1 MAGDVFKYPEE
12 DSHLSF
18 RTLIGGCDA
27 FFSKVCCS
35 FKIYLFQ
42 MEIKAMNASP
52 MPWLFFRIASQQR
65 KTAGP
70 CHVVGKMTGPAIGEH
85 CYFPTVELAVPPQP
99 FAKGSNEKRLI
110 GKVCLS
116 GAPWG
121 FLGRLFVMFEPM
133 ELEISNIHRCFH
145 KDPSLCHIVRRF
157 CWIDPLT
164 LLFVSLISLDILR
177 RTINTSDCNLIGQK
191 SKKS

>member
-1 MAGDVFKYPEE
+1 
-12 DSHLSF
+12 
-18 RTLIGGCDA
+18 
-27 FFSKVCCS
+27 
-35 FKIYLFQ
+35 
-42 MEIKAMNASP
+42 MEIKAMNTSP

-121 FLGRLFVMFEPM
+121 FLGRIFVMFEPM

-177 RTINTSDCNLIGQK
+177 RTINTSDCNLIGQR

>member
-1 MAGDVFKYPEE
+1 
-12 DSHLSF
+12 
-18 RTLIGGCDA
+18 
-27 FFSKVCCS
+27 
-35 FKIYLFQ
+35 
-42 MEIKAMNASP
+42 MEIKARNTSP
-52 MPWLFFRIASQQR
+52 MPWLFFRIPSQQR

-70 CHVVGKMTGPAIGEH
+70 CHVVEKMTGPAIGEQ

-133 ELEISNIHRCFH
+133 ELEISNISQMFSQRSILMSHCPQILLNRPVDF
-145 KDPSLCHIVRRF
+145 IIR
-157 CWIDPLT
+157 LT
-164 LLFVSLISLDILR
+164 H
-177 RTINTSDCNLIGQK
+177 
-191 SKKS
+191 